1 MKLSFFRSP
10 FLSGPLTVVA
20 GFLLTFFSGPVQAG
34 DILRGGAAPAA
45 AAQRAAAATQTT
57 AAAAAQ
63 ARSTARDNLARTTRA
78 VQAMQAM
85 QNSARFA
92 AVTAATNH
100 AGLNPNAPGNLPNVP
115 NGLGA
120 GGLQVDPGVGVGT
133 AVWSGANLPTQSSA
147 NGRTTVNI
155 RQTQQ
160 TALLSWETYNVGR
173 QTTLRYDQPGGSDT
187 AKWVA
192 FNRVN
197 DPSSSPSQIL
207 GSIQAPGQIYV
218 INRNGIIFGAGSQ
231 VNVGTLVASSLP
243 VNTNLIERGLLN
255 NPDAQFLFSGL
266 AIPAGSQGTPGF
278 TPDAPNPAIGR
289 YGDVTVQAGATI
301 ASPTTDAK
309 SGGRVMLVGP
319 SVNNAGS
326 ISTPDGQTVLAAGMQ
341 VGIAAHSS
349 SDPSLRG
356 LDVYIGSVTPSG
368 GGAEVGEV
376 TQGGIINAP
385 RGNIT
390 LAGRDIRQ
398 NGALESSTS
407 VSLNGRIDVLA
418 SYDAIS
424 NSAFNPANSAVGAP
438 FLTRQTGT
446 VRFGAGSVS
455 RILPELASS
464 ETAIGRELALRS
476 QINVV
481 GRAIQLGR
489 NSSLQAPSGSIRLNA
504 GEWRLLG
511 LGGTSPNAR
520 FVQSTGQ
527 VYLDSDSL
535 IDVAGSTGVSASIL
549 QHILDLEL
557 RGAELAS
564 SPLQRG
570 GVLRDQQITVDFRN
584 EGTYAGRDWLGTPLA
599 DATGFAGIIQ
609 RTVGEFTA
617 AGGQVSISAGES
629 VVMQTGSRVDV
640 SGGFIKFKGATV
652 ETTRLRLQGG
662 LIDIKNATPD
672 RQYDGIYT
680 GTTFRVSERWGVNEE
695 YTQPLALT
703 GERFEADYIEG
714 AAGGS
719 IDIVAPSMALDGDLT
734 GRTVDGPRQRA
745 AANLSSLRLS
755 FTSVDAS
762 IATFPTIAPTPP
774 AITFR
779 NGGNQQSAGPFTV
792 DLAGDPAPLSA
803 PRLASVVLSPDLLEE
818 DGFGNLTV
826 ENPDGNIT
834 VPERVAL
841 TTKPG
846 GSVALIGSNITVEG
860 RVIAPGGTLTFEA
873 NNLPLGAINTANIT
887 RVRPA
892 PIAGRGNFV
901 LGRNGVL
908 STAGLVV
915 DDRANGSELTPQYL
929 AGGNLSIGGFNVRL
943 TRGSVADVSGG
954 AQASTRGRIT
964 YGNAGTLSIG
974 SGRDLTIGEAFG
986 GSLVLG
992 GTLKGYSGTRGGTL
1006 NMSAL
1011 AFQVG
1016 GGTAPAGVHRVEP
1029 EFFSTGGFAAFALT
1043 GMGLPTSTPD
1053 VYRPGINLVGGTRI
1067 RAVAESWLA
1076 VPNPVAGT
1084 GLELI
1089 PFEKPEGLR
1098 SPVSLSFNSTGAT
1111 DSFNSGF
1118 IIARGDL
1125 VMGQGASIVTDGGGN
1140 VSLRGETATILGA
1153 VRTPGGNITVSGAN
1167 AFPLS
1172 GQALTT
1178 VYIGSG
1184 ASLSAAGKPVIR
1196 EGRNEWREGTIFG
1209 GGNISV
1215 SGNIVAERGAVMNVS
1230 GSTGILDLPVT
1241 YRGVNA
1247 TPVTGLRGQPYVPV
1261 RTSTNGGTINLTG
1274 GQTLYSDATLYG
1286 SAGGASANGGTL
1298 NVSSGRFIAAGTA
1311 FTSADSNLVVR
1322 QQGNV
1327 LPDSGFPRGVGQAVR
1342 DGAGAALP
1350 GIGNFAADRFMN
1362 GGFAALSL
1370 GGNVQFDGPVR
1381 IEAPAS
1387 IRAASGGVINA
1398 NGNVTLAAPYVS
1410 LGRPFRAPAL
1420 DADVVVG
1427 FTQTDASGI
1436 VSPLFL
1442 APVTG
1447 VGRLTVLAE
1456 TIDLGDLSLQGIGRA
1471 DLNAGRG
1478 DIRGNGTFQIA
1489 GDLVLRAGQIYP
1501 TTLTEFNLFA
1511 YDPAGGSGSVTIL
1524 GGRNRDLPLSAGGA
1538 LSIYAST
1545 INQSGT
1551 LRAPI
1556 GSINLGWD
1564 GTGAAPVNPIAG
1576 TSIAAPV
1583 TVDLTLGSGSVTSVA
1598 ALDPGTGRGV
1608 VIPFGISFDGN
1619 SWIDPAGNDITVG
1632 GVPAKEVNL
1641 AGADV
1646 TTEAGSVIDIRG
1658 GGDLYAYRWVEGNG
1672 GKVDILAASN
1682 AFAVIPGYGF
1692 DYAPYAPF
1700 NSNSSAVNLQGET
1713 GYVNSTL
1720 RIGDTVTLGAS
1731 DGLAGGTYTL
1741 LPARYA
1747 LLPGA
1752 VLVTPTGGAPVG
1764 TRLLDDGSSIVSG
1777 YRANDLNADRVG
1789 RTTMQRFEVASAE
1802 VVRQRAEYIDF
1813 YANAFL
1819 RKAAASRDFAVPRL
1833 PSDSGYLSFAATNT
1847 MAIRGEVLSNPR
1859 GNGRGSLVDIS
1870 SSGDILI
1877 NEDGRGG
1884 RAGVLALGASML
1896 NRLNA
1901 ESLLIGGTRSQTSA
1915 GSAVSVTTTN
1925 ISINNPVT
1933 ALAGSDFIF
1942 AANEEIS
1949 VADGVTI
1956 RGTGNTAVDAITLGS
1971 ADLAGSGDGALLRV
1985 SGSTFAPVTR
1995 FGVGNSASPRLGIGE
2010 GVLLTG
2016 GSVTADST
2024 FATNLDPSA
2033 RIVAPVVA
2041 LNSGQISI
2049 QLDDPGALNPTSG
2062 LVLSGEALGTI
2073 QEVTRDLTLLSY
2085 SSLDLYGTG
2094 TVGTRTLERLT
2105 ILAPAIRGFNQGGSD
2120 FRVVA
2125 QNLSIEST
2133 TGRTFPAPPAG
2144 PLNGRLVFDADQI
2157 TLGRNDVRVDGF
2169 AGVELGADSRILVS
2183 GTGSFAA
2190 AGSVDLVTPLL
2201 TGAGAARHEIRSGG
2215 ALRLLRPAGATA
2227 GAEGGLGASVTLT
2240 GASLEVNSDAIFSSG
2255 EITLRATTGDLLV
2268 GNADRARL
2276 DAGGTSRAFLDVV
2289 RYTSGGTVNLSA
2301 DAGDIALGAL
2311 STVDVS
2317 APAGGGNAGLLNVNS
2332 PLGAFDLSGAI
2343 VGSAGAGGRS
2353 GSFTLDA
2360 ATVTGNDLAA
2370 TDAILNAGQFN
2381 GLRSY
2386 RIRTGDFDISGLATA
2401 RDYRAYADA
2410 GSITVSGTIDVS
2422 GVTAGSIELSA
2433 HRNLT
2438 LASGALLDASAQ
2450 QFSAAG
2456 KGGAISLGAGASRNG
2471 VIDAGAMLNLEAGSN
2486 INLLVDANQPSSPSR
2501 GQFTGTLHLR
2511 APQTAGFNDVQIS
2524 AIGSDIV
2531 GASAITVEGY
2541 RLYDRSGT
2549 GTLDNALLAAIQ
2561 ADGNAFLGSGGSAS
2575 GNYAAMLN
2583 RLTGLQPGLDLILT
2597 PGAEIINTSGSL
2609 TLGSTVSTEASDWN
2623 LAGLRF
2629 GPRSAAG
2636 NLTLRAADNL
2646 NLFNAIS
2653 DGFAGG
2659 PSLWLSPL
2667 VAHNALLPANSQS
2680 WSYRMSAGS
2689 DFAAADTR
2697 AVEALEDLTADPL
2710 RERGMIRLGKN
2721 AGSATATGGSNA
2733 VTSSVIGNRFQ
2744 VIRTG
2749 SGDIDINAGR
2759 SFQFLNPFATVYTAG
2774 TQVANPN
2781 SIFAPN
2787 DFVTPIL
2794 TGPIGQG
2801 ALGAV
2806 QQTYPAQ
2813 YAMAGGNVSIDA
2825 GENIER
2831 KTQNNS
2837 GLVDDSSR
2845 QLPNNWLYRRGYV
2858 GPNGNYGQVTIGA
2871 GFITFNDPAAST
2883 SWWVDHSNFFQSVGA
2898 LGGGNVSL
2906 VAGNEVRNVDAVIP
2920 TTARAPRG
2928 VPNASTLVE
2937 TGGGDLLVRS
2947 GGDIS
2952 GGVYYVERGVG
2963 RLEAGGSVTTNAARS
2978 PSLGTIQNL
2987 NNPAAAQFDP
2997 LTWMPTTLFLGRSTF
3012 DVSARGDVLLGPM
3025 ANAFL
3030 LPQGVNNR
3038 FWYKAYFSTYGE
3050 EAAVHAT
3057 SLGGDVT
3064 FRNAVTLPQ
3073 RASSTD
3079 TLRAWLETQQVLAT
3093 GSAGAAFTQP
3103 WLRLAETSVDPF
3115 AALMRLAPPTLVATS
3130 LGGDINLA
3138 GNMTLFPSASGQLE
3152 LIAAGQ
3158 VSAYQPTG
3166 RSNILIPGQSIQT
3179 WTASTINVSDA
3190 NPAAIPGVTNPFNYF
3205 GLVGSSTN
3213 ANNSTRAA
3221 FLEPIAR
3228 FFTDSGSTTGSFGVS
3243 TTKQA
3248 LHDGGP
3254 LHRNDA
3260 EPLRVYALEGNLSG
3274 LTLFSPKESR
3284 LYASRDITDIAFYL
3298 QNLAGSDTSLVTAG
3312 RDIVPYNASSQL
3324 RNDSLATGNA
3334 PASGQLPLAGDIH
3347 IGGPG
3352 AIQVLAGRNID
3363 LGTGAT
3369 NADGSGTGILSIG
3382 NIRNP
3387 FLPFAGADL
3396 IIGAG
3401 IGSATSLTDSRL
3413 NVPAFINEYVKG
3425 AGGRAYLDELGV
3437 NDFNSLGD
3445 EEQAAVAMEVFYL
3458 VLRDAGRDFNNE
3470 KSPGFGNYDNGFEA
3484 IKTLFGSAN
3493 YSGDILTQGRN
3504 IRTQNGGNIS
3514 LLAPGGGLTLANTT
3528 LGNPLVP
3535 PGIVTESGGNVSI
3548 FTDGNV
3554 DIGVG
3559 RIFTLRGGDM
3569 VIWSS
3574 TGDIAAGV
3582 ASKTVQSAPP
3592 TRVLIDPQSGA
3603 VETDLAGLA
3612 TGGGI
3617 GVLATVA
3624 GVKPGNVDLIA
3635 PRGVIDAGDAGIRVT
3650 GNINLAATQVV
3661 NATNIAAGGSASGA
3675 PSAPAASSPSVGGL
3689 SSASTAAAAASSTAM
3704 DANETTREQPE
3715 TTEITEEVTLSVIT
3729 VEVLGYGGGGAVEEE
3744 EEEE

>member
-1 MKLSFFRSP
+1 MKLSSFRTP
-10 FLSGPLTVVA
+10 FLSGPFTVMA
-20 GFLLTFFSGPVQAG
+20 GFLLAFFSGPVQAG

-85 QNSARFA
+85 QNSARLA
-92 AVTAATNH
+92 AVTAATNN

-207 GSIQAPGQIYV
+207 GSIEAPGQIYV

-289 YGDVTVQAGATI
+289 YGDITVQAGATI
-301 ASPTTDAK
+301 ASPTTAAK

-326 ISTPDGQTVLAAGMQ
+326 ISTPDGQTILAAGMQ

-368 GGAEVGEV
+368 GGAEVGQV

-424 NSAFNPANSAVGAP
+424 NPAFNPATSAVGAP

-446 VRFGAGSVS
+446 VRFGVGSVS
-455 RILPELASS
+455 RILPELTSS

-481 GRAIQLGR
+481 GRAIHLGG

-520 FVQSTGQ
+520 FVQSAGQ

-629 VVMQTGSRVDV
+629 VVMQAGSRVDV
-640 SGGFIKFKGATV
+640 SGGYINYNGAKV

-662 LIDIKNATPD
+662 LIDIKAATPD

-680 GTTFRVSERWGVNEE
+680 GTTFRVSERWGVNSE
-695 YTQPLALT
+695 YSQPLALI

-719 IDIVAPSMALDGDLT
+719 IDIVAPSMALDGDLI

-762 IATFPTIAPTPP
+762 IANFPTIAPTPP

-779 NGGNQQSAGPFTV
+779 NGGNQQAAAPFTV

-818 DGFGNLTV
+818 DGFGNLTI

-834 VPERVAL
+834 VPEGAAL
-841 TTKPG
+841 TTTPG
-846 GSVALIGSNITVEG
+846 GSIALIGSNLTVDG
-860 RVIAPGGTLTFEA
+860 RVTAPGGSLTFEA

-901 LGRNGVL
+901 LGRNGVVT
-908 STAGLVV
+908 TAGLIV

-929 AGGNLSIGGFNVRL
+929 NGGDLSIAGYDVRL

-974 SGRDLTIGEAFG
+974 AGRDLTISEAFG
-986 GSLVLG
+986 GSLALDG
-992 GTLKGYSGTRGGTL
+992 MLKGYSGARGGTL
-1006 NMSAL
+1006 DMSAL

-1016 GGTAPAGVHRVEP
+1016 GGSAPARVYHVDP

-1053 VYRPGINLVGGTRI
+1053 VYRPGINIVGGTRTF
-1067 RAVAESWLA
+1067 AVAESWLA

-1084 GLELI
+1084 GLQLL

-1140 VSLRGETATILGA
+1140 VSLRGETATILGS
-1153 VRTPGGNITVSGAN
+1153 VRTPGGNITVSGAS

-1178 VYIGSG
+1178 VYIGSD

-1196 EGRNEWREGTIFG
+1196 EGRNELREGTIFG

-1247 TPVTGLRGQPYVPV
+1247 TPVTGLRGQQYVPV

-1286 SAGGASANGGTL
+1286 SAGGASANGATL

-1311 FTSADSNLVVR
+1311 FSSADSNLVVR

-1342 DGAGAALP
+1342 DGAGVALP

-1410 LGRPFRAPAL
+1410 LGLPFRAPAL

-1427 FTQTDASGI
+1427 FTQTDANGI

-1471 DLNAGRG
+1471 DLNAARG
-1478 DIRGNGTFQIA
+1478 DIRGNGTVQIA

-1564 GTGAAPVNPIAG
+1564 GTGTAPVNPIAG

-1583 TVDLTLGSGSVTSVA
+1583 TDDLTLGSGSVTSAA
-1598 ALDPGTGRGV
+1598 ALDPETGRGV

-1641 AGADV
+1641 AGANV
-1646 TTEAGSVIDIRG
+1646 TTEAGSFIDIRG

-1692 DYAPYAPF
+1692 GYAPYAPF

-1720 RIGDTVTLGAS
+1720 RVGDTVTLGAS

-1789 RTTMQRFEVASAE
+1789 PTTMQRFEVAPAA
-1802 VVRQRAEYIDF
+1802 VVRQRGEYVDF

-1819 RKAAASRDFAVPRL
+1819 SKAAASRDFAVPRL
-1833 PSDSGYLSFAATNT
+1833 PVDSGYLSFAATNT
-1847 MAIRGEVLSNPR
+1847 MAIGGEVLSNPR

-1877 NEDGRGG
+1877 NEDGSGG
-1884 RAGVLALGASML
+1884 GAGVLALGASML

-1901 ESLLIGGTRSQTSA
+1901 ESLLIGGIRSQTA
-1915 GSAVSVTTTN
+1915 TGSAVAAKTTN
-1925 ISINNPVT
+1925 ISLNNPVT
-1933 ALAGSDFIF
+1933 ALAGSDFII
-1942 AANEEIS
+1942 AANGEIS

-1956 RGTGNTAVDAITLGS
+1956 RGTGNAAVDAIMLGD
-1971 ADLAGSGDGALLRV
+1971 ADVPGSGDGVLLRV
-1985 SGSTFAPVTR
+1985 SGSTNAPVTR
-1995 FGVGNSASPRLGIGE
+1995 FGVGTSVTPRLAIGD

-2024 FATNLDPSA
+2024 FATDLDPNA

-2049 QLDDPGALNPTSG
+2049 QLGNPGALNPTAG
-2062 LVLSGEALGTI
+2062 LVLSGEALETL

-2094 TVGTRTLERLT
+2094 TVGSASLERLT
-2105 ILAPAIRGFNQGGSD
+2105 ILAPAIRGFNQGGGD

-2125 QNLSIEST
+2125 QDLTIENT
-2133 TGRTFPAPPAG
+2133 TGRTLPAPPAG

-2157 TLGRNDVRVDGF
+2157 TVGRNDVRVDRF
-2169 AGVELGADSRILVS
+2169 AAVELGAESRVIVS
-2183 GTGSFAA
+2183 GIGSFSA
-2190 AGSVDLVTPLL
+2190 AGDMDLVTPLL
-2201 TGAGAARHEIRSGG
+2201 TGAGAADHEIRSGG
-2215 ALRLLRPAGATA
+2215 ALRLLRPSGATA
-2227 GAEGGLGASVTLT
+2227 GAEGGLGASVTLS
-2240 GASLEVNSDAIFSSG
+2240 GASIEANSDAIFRSG

-2268 GNADRARL
+2268 GNADSARL

-2289 RYTSGGTVNLSA
+2289 RYTGGGTVNLSA
-2301 DAGDIALGAL
+2301 DAGNLSLGVL

-2317 APAGGGNAGLLNVNS
+2317 APAGGGNAGFLNVKA
-2332 PLGAFDLSGAI
+2332 PLGSFDLSGSI
-2343 VGSAGAGGRS
+2343 VGSAGTGGRS

-2370 TDAILNAGQFN
+2370 TDALLNAGQFN
-2381 GLRSY
+2381 ELRSY
-2386 RIRTGDFDISGLATA
+2386 RIRTGDFAISGLATA

-2410 GSITVSGTIDVS
+2410 GSINVSGTIDAS
-2422 GVTAGSIELSA
+2422 GTTGGTIELSA
-2433 HRNLT
+2433 HRDLIVAT
-2438 LASGALLDASAQ
+2438 GALLDVSAQ

-2471 VIDAGAMLNLEAGSN
+2471 VIHPTASLDLQTGATLDLSVA
-2486 INLLVDANQPSSPSR
+2486 AAQPSSPSR

-2511 APQTAGFNDVQIS
+2511 APQTGGFNDVQIA
-2524 AIGSDIV
+2524 AIGSGIA
-2531 GASAITVEGY
+2531 GASAVTVEGY

-2549 GTLDNALLAAIQ
+2549 GTLDNALLAAIE
-2561 ADGNAFLGSGGSAS
+2561 ADGNAFLGASGSAS

-2583 RLTGLQPGLDLILT
+2583 RLTGLQPGLELILT
-2597 PGAEIINTSGSL
+2597 PGAEIINTTGSL

-2636 NLTLRAADNL
+2636 YLTLRAADNL
-2646 NLFNAIS
+2646 DLYNAIS

-2721 AGSATATGGSNA
+2721 AGSATATGGNNA

-2749 SGDIDINAGR
+2749 SGNIDINAGR

-2781 SIFAPN
+2781 AIFAAN

-2794 TGPIGQG
+2794 TGSISQG

-2806 QQTYPAQ
+2806 QQTYSAQ
-2813 YAMAGGNVSIDA
+2813 YAIAGGNVSIGA

-2858 GPNGNYGQVTIGA
+2858 GPNGNYGAVTIGS

-2883 SWWVDHSNFFQSVGA
+2883 SWWVDYSNFFQSVGA

-2987 NNPAAAQFDP
+2987 NNPAAAQLDP
-2997 LTWMPTTLFLGRSTF
+2997 LAWMPTTLFLGRSSF

-3038 FWYKAYFSTYGE
+3038 FWYKTYFSTYGE
-3050 EAAVHAT
+3050 DAAVHAT

-3064 FRNAVTLPQ
+3064 FRNAVTQPL
-3073 RASSTD
+3073 RSTPTD
-3079 TLRAWLETQQVLAT
+3079 MLRTWMETQNLLAT
-3093 GSAGAAFTQP
+3093 GGAGAAISQP
-3103 WLRLAETSVDPF
+3103 WLRLAETSLDPF
-3115 AALMRLAPPTLVATS
+3115 ASVLKLAPPTLIATS
-3130 LGGDINLA
+3130 LGGDINLT
-3138 GNMTLFPSASGQLE
+3138 GDMTLYPSASGQLE
-3152 LIAAGQ
+3152 LIAAKEIN
-3158 VSAYQPTG
+3158 AFRPTG
-3166 RSNILIPGQSIQT
+3166 LSNILVTGQRVQT

-3190 NPAAIPGVTNPFNYF
+3190 DPSSVAGATNPFNYF
-3205 GLVGSSTN
+3205 GLVGSSGN
-3213 ANNSTRAA
+3213 FNNTTRSN
-3221 FLEPIAR
+3221 FLEPLAR
-3228 FFTDSGSTTGSFGVS
+3228 LFTDSGSTTGVFGVS

-3248 LHDGGP
+3248 LHDDGP
-3254 LHRNDA
+3254 LHRNDN

-3274 LTLFSPKESR
+3274 LTLFSPKASR
-3284 LYASRDITDIAFYL
+3284 IYASSDITDIAFYM
-3298 QNLAGSDTSLVTAG
+3298 QNLSESDASIVSAG
-3312 RDIVPYNASSQL
+3312 RDLIPYNASSQL
-3324 RNDSLATGNA
+3324 RNQSLLVGNS
-3334 PASGQLPLAGDIH
+3334 PASAEVPLAGDIH

-3352 AIQVLAGRNID
+3352 TLQVLAGRNID
-3363 LGTGAT
+3363 LGTGTT
-3369 NADGSGTGILSIG
+3369 NADGSGSGILSIG

-3396 IIGAG
+3396 VIGAG
-3401 IGSATSLTDSRL
+3401 LGSATSLANSRL
-3413 NVPAFINEYVKG
+3413 NVDGFIDDFVKSDD
-3425 AGGRAYLDELGV
+3425 GRVYLRELGIA
-3437 NDFNSLGD
+3437 DFNSLD
-3445 EEQAAVAMEVFYL
+3445 AEEQASAAMEVFYL

-3470 KSPGFGNYDNGFEA
+3470 NSPGFGNYDNGFDA
-3484 IKTLFGSAN
+3484 IRSLFG
-3493 YSGDILTQGRN
+3493 GRN
-3504 IRTQNGGNIS
+3504 YDGDLLTRGRSIRTQNGGNIS
-3514 LLAPGGGLTLANTT
+3514 LFAPGGDLTLSNTAI
-3528 LGNPLVP
+3528 GNPLVP

-3548 FTDGNV
+3548 FTDGSV

-3574 TGDIAAGV
+3574 TGNIAAGV

-3624 GVKPGNVDLIA
+3624 GVRPGNVDLIA
-3635 PRGVIDAGDAGIRVT
+3635 PRGIIDAGDAGIRVT
-3650 GNINLAATQVV
+3650 GDINLAATQVV
-3661 NATNIAAGGSASGA
+3661 NASNIAAGGSASGA
-3675 PSAPAASSPSVGGL
+3675 PSAPAVSSPSVGGL
-3689 SSASTAAAAASSTAM
+3689 SSASSAAAAASSTAM
-3704 DANETTREQPE
+3704 NANETAREQPE
-3715 TTEITEEVTLSVIT
+3715 NTGITEDVTMSVIT

>member
-1 MKLSFFRSP
+1 MKLSSFRSP
-10 FLSGPLTVVA
+10 LLSGPFTVMA
-20 GFLLTFFSGPVQAG
+20 GFLLTFFSGPIQAG
-34 DILRGGAAPAA
+34 DILRGGAAPAR
-45 AAQRAAAATQTT
+45 AAQRAAASTQTT

-63 ARSTARDNLARTTRA
+63 ARNSARDNLARTTRA

-85 QNSARFA
+85 QNSARLA
-92 AVTAATNH
+92 AVTAATNN

-120 GGLQVDPGVGVGT
+120 GGLQVDPGVAGGT
-133 AVWSGANLPTQSSA
+133 AVWSGANLPTESSTA
-147 NGRTTVNI
+147 GRTTVNI

-160 TALLSWETYNVGR
+160 TALLDWETYNVGR
-173 QTTLRYDQPGGSDT
+173 QTTLRYDQPGGRDT
-187 AKWVA
+187 AKWIA

-197 DPSSSPSQIL
+197 DPSNSPSQIL
-207 GSIQAPGQIYV
+207 GSIQAPGQVYV

-243 VNTNLIERGLLN
+243 INTNLINRGLLD
-255 NPDAQFLFSGL
+255 NPDAQFLFSGID
-266 AIPAGSQGTPGF
+266 IPAGAQGTPGF

-289 YGDVTVQAGATI
+289 YGDITVQAGATI
-301 ASPTTDAK
+301 ASPSASK

-326 ISTPDGQTVLAAGMQ
+326 ISTPDGQTILAAGMQ
-341 VGIAAHSS
+341 VGITEHPT

-356 LDVYIGSVTPSG
+356 LDVFIGSVTPTG
-368 GGAEVGEV
+368 GGAEVGQV
-376 TQGGIINAP
+376 LQGGIINAP

-407 VSLNGRIDVLA
+407 VDRNGRIDVLA

-424 NSAFNPANSAVGAP
+424 NTASSASAP
-438 FLTRQTGT
+438 FLPRQTGT

-455 RILPELASS
+455 RILPELTSP
-464 ETAIGRELALRS
+464 ETAIGRELSQRS
-476 QINVV
+476 QFNVL
-481 GRAIQLGR
+481 GRAIHLGR
-489 NSSLQAPSGSIRLNA
+489 NSTLQAPSGSIRLNA
-504 GEWRLLG
+504 GEWRVI
-511 LGGTSPNAR
+511 GTNGINPSAR
-520 FVQSTGQ
+520 FIQSNGQ
-527 VYLDSDSL
+527 VYLDSGAL
-535 IDVAGSTGVSASIL
+535 IDVAGSTGVAASIL

-564 SPLQRG
+564 SPLQREG
-570 GVLRDQQITVDFRN
+570 ILRDQLITVDLRN
-584 EGTYAGRDWLGTPLA
+584 EGNYANRDWLGTPLA
-599 DATGFAGIIQ
+599 DATGFAGIIE

-617 AGGQVSISAGES
+617 RGGEVTISAGES
-629 VVMQTGSRVDV
+629 VVMQAGSRVDV
-640 SGGFIKFKGATV
+640 SGGYINYEGTRV
-652 ETTRLRLQGG
+652 QTTRLRLRGG
-662 LIDIKNATPD
+662 LIDIKDATPN

-680 GTTFRVSERWGVNEE
+680 GTTFKVSERWGVNNE
-695 YTQPLALT
+695 YDQPLALT

-719 IDIVAPSMALDGDLT
+719 IDIVAPSMALDGDLI

-755 FTSVDAS
+755 FTSQFISSDPN
-762 IATFPTIAPTPP
+762 IETFPTIAPTPP

-779 NGGNQQSAGPFTV
+779 NGRNQQAASPFTV

-803 PRLASVVLSPDLLEE
+803 ARLASVVLSPGLLEE
-818 DGFGNLTV
+818 DGFGNLTI

-860 RVIAPGGTLTFEA
+860 SVTAPGGSLTFEA
-873 NNLPLGAINTANIT
+873 NNLPLVAINTANLIT

-901 LGRNGVL
+901 LGRNGVV
-908 STAGLVV
+908 STAGLIV
-915 DDRANGSELTPQYL
+915 DDRANGADLTPQYL
-929 AGGNLSIGGFNVRL
+929 NGGDLSIAGFNVRL
-943 TRGSVADVSGG
+943 SRGSVADVSGG

-964 YGNAGTLSIG
+964 YGDAGTLSIG
-974 SGRDLTIGEAFG
+974 AGRDLSISEAFG

-992 GTLKGYSGTRGGTL
+992 GTLRGYSGARGGTL

-1016 GGTAPAGVHRVEP
+1016 GGTAPAGVHRVDP

-1043 GMGLPTSTPD
+1043 GMGLPTATPD
-1053 VYRPGINLVGGTRI
+1053 VYRPGINIVGNTRI
-1067 RAVAESWLA
+1067 RAVADSWLA
-1076 VPNPVAGT
+1076 LPNPVAGA

-1140 VSLRGETATILGA
+1140 VSLRGETATVLGSL
-1153 VRTPGGNITVSGAN
+1153 RTPGGNITISGAN

-1178 VYIGSG
+1178 VYIGSN
-1184 ASLSAAGKPVIR
+1184 ATLSAAGKPVIR
-1196 EGRNEWREGTIFG
+1196 EGRNEWREGTVFAG
-1209 GGNISV
+1209 GTISV

-1230 GSTGILDLPVT
+1230 GSTGILDLPAT

-1247 TPVTGLRGQPYVPV
+1247 TPITGLRGQQYVPV
-1261 RTSTNGGTINLTG
+1261 RISTNGGTINLRG
-1274 GQTLYSDATLYG
+1274 GQMLYSDAALYG

-1311 FTSADSNLVVR
+1311 FDTADSNLVVR

-1327 LPDSGFPRGVGQAVR
+1327 LPASGFPRGVGQAVR
-1342 DGAGAALP
+1342 DGAGVALP
-1350 GIGNFAADRFMN
+1350 GIGNFAANRFMN
-1362 GGFAALSL
+1362 GGFSALSL
-1370 GGNVQFDGPVR
+1370 GGNVRFEGPVR
-1381 IEAPAS
+1381 IEAPSS
-1387 IRAASGGVINA
+1387 IRAASGGVLYA
-1398 NGNVTLAAPYVS
+1398 DSQVTLEAPYVS
-1410 LGRPFRAPAL
+1410 LGRPFTPPAL
-1420 DADVVVG
+1420 DADVVVR
-1427 FTQTDASGI
+1427 FTETDDNG
-1436 VSPLFL
+1436 VVTPYFF

-1447 VGRLTVLAE
+1447 GGRLTVLAE
-1456 TIDLGDLSLQGIGRA
+1456 TIDLGDLSLMGIGRA
-1471 DLNAGRG
+1471 DFNAARG
-1478 DIRGNGTFQIA
+1478 DIRGNGTVQIA
-1489 GDLVLRAGQIYP
+1489 GDLVMRAGQIYP
-1501 TTLTEFNLFA
+1501 TTLAEFNLFA
-1511 YDPAGGSGSVTIL
+1511 YDPAGGTGSVTIL
-1524 GGRNRDLPLSAGGA
+1524 GGANRDLPLNAGGA
-1538 LSIYAST
+1538 LSVYASN
-1545 INQSGT
+1545 IYQGGT

-1564 GTGAAPVNPIAG
+1564 GTGTAPANPLAG
-1576 TSIAAPV
+1576 TSVAAPA
-1583 TVDLTLGSGSVTSVA
+1583 TDDLTLGRGSVTSVA
-1598 ALDPGTGRGV
+1598 ALDPETGRGV
-1608 VIPFGISFDGN
+1608 IIPFGISFDGN

-1632 GVPAKEVNL
+1632 GVPAKEVNF
-1641 AGADV
+1641 AGANV
-1646 TTEAGSVIDIRG
+1646 TTEAGSVIDLRG

-1700 NSNSSAVNLQGET
+1700 NSNSSAVSLQGET

-1720 RIGDTVTLGAS
+1720 RVGDTVTLGAS
-1731 DGLAGGTYTL
+1731 DGLAAGTYTL

-1764 TRLLDDGSSIVSG
+1764 SRNLDDGSSIVSG

-1789 RTTMQRFEVASAE
+1789 RTMMQRFEVAPAE
-1802 VVRQRAEYIDF
+1802 VVRQRAEYLDF

-1833 PSDSGYLSFAATNT
+1833 PVDSGYLSFSATNT
-1847 MAIRGEVLSNPR
+1847 MAIGGEVLSNAR
-1859 GNGRGSLVDIS
+1859 AGGRGSLVDVS
-1870 SSGDILI
+1870 SPGDILI
-1877 NEDGRGG
+1877 NEDGSGG
-1884 RAGVLALGASML
+1884 GGGVLALGASML

-1901 ESLLIGGTRSQTSA
+1901 ESLLIGGIRSQTTT
-1915 GSAVSVTTTN
+1915 GSAVAVTTTN

-1942 AANEEIS
+1942 AANGEIS

-1956 RGTGNTAVDAITLGS
+1956 RGTGNAAVDAITLGS
-1971 ADLAGSGDGALLRV
+1971 AEIAGSGDGALLRV
-1985 SGSTFAPVTR
+1985 SGSTFAPVSR
-1995 FGVGNSASPRLGIGE
+1995 FGVGNAVTPRLSIGD

-2024 FATNLDPSA
+2024 FATNLDPNA

-2049 QLDDPGALNPTSG
+2049 QLDNPGAINPTSG
-2062 LVLSGEALGTI
+2062 LVLSGEALDTI

-2105 ILAPAIRGFNQGGSD
+2105 ILAPAIRGFNQGGGD

-2125 QNLSIEST
+2125 QDLSIENT

-2169 AGVELGADSRILVS
+2169 AGIELGADSRILVS
-2183 GTGSFAA
+2183 GTGSFSA
-2190 AGSVDLVTPLL
+2190 AGNVDLVTPLL

-2227 GAEGGLGASVTLT
+2227 GSEGGLGASVTLT

-2268 GNADRARL
+2268 GNADSARL

-2301 DAGDIALGAL
+2301 DAGNVSLGAL

-2317 APAGGGNAGLLNVNS
+2317 APARGGNAGLLNVKA

-2360 ATVTGNDLAA
+2360 ATVTGNDLAG

-2381 GLRSY
+2381 ELRSY
-2386 RIRTGDFDISGLATA
+2386 RIRTGDFDISGLAIA

-2410 GSITVSGTIDVS
+2410 GSINVSGTIDVS

-2471 VIDAGAMLNLEAGSN
+2471 VIDAGAVLNLEAGSN

-2501 GQFTGTLHLR
+2501 GQLTGTLHLR
-2511 APQTAGFNDVQIS
+2511 APQTAGFTDVQIA

-2541 RLYDRSGT
+2541 RLYDRTGT

-2561 ADGNAFLGSGGSAS
+2561 ADGNAFLGAGGSAS
-2575 GNYAAMLN
+2575 GNYTAMLN

-2609 TLGSTVSTEASDWN
+2609 TLGSTSSTEASDWN

-2636 NLTLRAADNL
+2636 YLTLRAADNIDL
-2646 NLFNAIS
+2646 YNAIS

-2667 VAHNALLPANSQS
+2667 VAHNALLPANAQS

-2697 AVEALEDLTADPL
+2697 AVEDLEVLTADPL

-2733 VTSSVIGNRFQ
+2733 LTSSVIGNRFQ

-2749 SGDIDINAGR
+2749 SGNIDINAGR

-2794 TGPIGQG
+2794 TASIGQG
-2801 ALGAV
+2801 GLGAV

-2813 YAMAGGNVSIDA
+2813 YAMAGGNVSIGA

-2858 GPNGNYGQVTIGA
+2858 GPNGTYGQVTVGF
-2871 GFITFNDPAAST
+2871 GFITLNDPAASST
-2883 SWWVDHSNFFQSVGA
+2883 WWVDHSNFFQSVGA

-2906 VAGNEVRNVDAVIP
+2906 VAGSEVRNVDAVIP

-2952 GGVYYVERGVG
+2952 GGVYYVERGTG

-2997 LTWMPTTLFLGRSTF
+2997 LSWMPTTLFLGRSTF

-3038 FWYKAYFSTYGE
+3038 FWYKTYFSTYGE
-3050 EAAVHAT
+3050 NAAVHAT

-3079 TLRAWLETQQVLAT
+3079 TLRAWIETQNLLSN

-3103 WLRLAETSVDPF
+3103 WLRVVETSVDPF
-3115 AALMRLAPPTLVATS
+3115 ASVMRLAPPTLVATS

-3138 GNMTLFPSASGQLE
+3138 GNMTLYPASSGQLE

-3158 VSAYQPTG
+3158 INAYQPTG
-3166 RSNILIPGQSIQT
+3166 RSNVLVSGQSVLT
-3179 WTASTINVSDA
+3179 WAASTINVSDA
-3190 NPAAIPGVTNPFNYF
+3190 NPAAVPGATNPFNYF

-3213 ANNSTRAA
+3213 ANNSTRAS
-3221 FLEPIAR
+3221 FLDPIAR

-3248 LHDGGP
+3248 LHDAGP
-3254 LHRNDA
+3254 LHRNDS
-3260 EPLRVYALEGNLSG
+3260 EPLRVYALDGNLSG

-3284 LYASRDITDIAFYL
+3284 VYASRDITDIALYL
-3298 QNLAGSDTSLVTAG
+3298 QNLDRGDTSLVTAG
-3312 RDIVPYNASSQL
+3312 RDIIPYNASSQL
-3324 RNDSLATGNA
+3324 RNESLSTGNA
-3334 PASGQLPLAGDIH
+3334 PGSGQVPLAGDIH

-3352 AIQVLAGRNID
+3352 ALQVLAGRNID

-3369 NADGSGTGILSIG
+3369 NADGSGSGILSIG

-3401 IGSATSLTDSRL
+3401 IGSSTSLTDSRL

-3470 KSPGFGNYDNGFEA
+3470 NSPGFGNYDNGFEA
-3484 IKTLFGSAN
+3484 IKTLFGSGN

-3514 LLAPGGGLTLANTT
+3514 LLAPGGDLTLANTT

-3548 FTDGNV
+3548 FTDGSV

-3635 PRGVIDAGDAGIRVT
+3635 PRGIIDAGDAGIRVT

-3675 PSAPAASSPSVGGL
+3675 PSAPAVSSPSVGGL
-3689 SSASTAAAAASSTAM
+3689 SSASTAAAAANSTAISS
-3704 DANETTREQPE
+3704 NETTRDQPE

>member
-1 MKLSFFRSP
+1 M
-10 FLSGPLTVVA
+10 V

-34 DILRGGAAPAA
+34 DILRGGAAPGA

-57 AAAAAQ
+57 AAATTQVRRNAQ
-63 ARSTARDNLARTTRA
+63 DNLARTTRA
-78 VQAMQAM
+78 VQSMQAM
-85 QNSARFA
+85 QNAARLA
-92 AVTAATNH
+92 AVTATVNN
-100 AGLNPNAPGNLPNVP
+100 AGANPNAPGTLPNVP
-115 NGLGA
+115 NGLGT
-120 GGLQVDPGVGVGT
+120 GGLQVDPGVAGGT
-133 AVWSGANLPTQSSA
+133 AVWSGADLPTQASA
-147 NGRTTVNI
+147 GGRSTVNI
-155 RQTQQ
+155 RQTRQ

-173 QTTLRYDQPGGSDT
+173 QTTLRYEQGGGRDT
-187 AKWVA
+187 SKWVA

-197 DPSSSPSQIL
+197 DPGGSPSQIL

-218 INRNGIIFGAGSQ
+218 INRNGIIFGGGSQ
-231 VNVGTLVASSLP
+231 VNVGSLVASSLP
-243 VNTNLIERGLLN
+243 INTNLIERGLLN
-255 NPDAQFLFSGL
+255 NPDAQFLFSGI
-266 AIPAGSQGTPGF
+266 AVPAGAQGTPGF
-278 TPDAPNPAIGR
+278 SPDAPNPAIGR
-289 YGDVTVQAGATI
+289 YGDITVQAGATI
-301 ASPTTDAK
+301 TSPTTDAK

-319 SVNNAGS
+319 AVNNAGS
-326 ISTPDGQTVLAAGMQ
+326 ISTPDGQTILAAGMQ
-341 VGIAAHSS
+341 VGIAAHPS

-356 LDVYIGSVTPSG
+356 LDVYIGSVTPAG
-368 GGAEVGEV
+368 GGAEVGQV
-376 TQGGIINAP
+376 RQDGIINAP

-390 LAGRDIRQ
+390 LAGREIRQ

-407 VSLNGRIDVLA
+407 VSLNGRIDVQA

-424 NSAFNPANSAVGAP
+424 NTAYNPANTVSGAP
-438 FLTRQTGT
+438 FLSRQTGT

-455 RILPELASS
+455 RILPELRSS

-476 QINVV
+476 QINVS
-481 GRAIQLGR
+481 GRVIHLGR
-489 NSSLQAPSGSIRLNA
+489 DSSLQASSGTIRINA
-504 GEWRLLG
+504 GEWRIIG
-511 LGGTSPNAR
+511 LGGTNPNAR
-520 FVQSTGQ
+520 FIQSTGQ
-527 VYLDSDSL
+527 VYLDSGAL
-535 IDVAGSTGVSASIL
+535 IDVAGSTGVAVSIL

-557 RGAELAS
+557 RGAELAN

-570 GVLRDQQITVDFRN
+570 GILRDAQITVDLRN
-584 EGTYAGRDWLGTPLA
+584 AGTFAERDWLGTPLA
-599 DATGFAGIIQ
+599 DATGFASIIQ

-617 AGGQVSISAGES
+617 PGGQVSISAGES
-629 VVMQTGSRVDV
+629 VVMQQGARVDV
-640 SGGFIKFKGATV
+640 SGGFVKYKGAKV

-662 LIDIKNATPD
+662 LVDIKDATPN
-672 RQYDGIYT
+672 RQYEGIYT

-695 YTQPLALT
+695 YNQPLALT
-703 GERFEADYIEG
+703 GERWEPDYIEG

-719 IDIVAPSMALDGDLT
+719 IHVVAPSMALDGDFV

-745 AANLSSLRLS
+745 ATNLSSLRLS
-755 FTSVDAS
+755 FTAVDVSVL
-762 IATFPTIAPTPP
+762 TFPTIAPTPP

-779 NGGNQQSAGPFTV
+779 ANANQAAVGPFTV

-803 PRLASVVLSPDLLEE
+803 GRLASVVLSPTLLDE

-826 ENPDGNIT
+826 DNPDGNIT

-846 GSVALIGSNITVEG
+846 GSVTLIGSNITVEG
-860 RVIAPGGTLTFEA
+860 RVTAPGGSLSFAA
-873 NNLPLGAINTANIT
+873 NNLPLSAINTANLT

-901 LGRNGVL
+901 LGRNGIL
-908 STAGLVV
+908 STAGLLV

-929 AGGNLSIGGFNVRL
+929 AGGDLSIAGFSVRL
-943 TRGSVADVSGG
+943 SRGSVADVSGG
-954 AQASTRGRIT
+954 AQASTHGRIT
-964 YGNAGTLSIG
+964 YGNAGTLSIN
-974 SGRDLTIGEAFG
+974 SGRDLTISEAFG
-986 GSLVLG
+986 GGLVLG
-992 GTLKGYSGTRGGTL
+992 GALKGYSGARGGTL
-1006 NMSAL
+1006 NLSAL

-1016 GGTAPAGVHRVEP
+1016 GGTAPAGVNQIDP

-1043 GMGLPTSTPD
+1043 GMGLPTAAPD
-1053 VYRPGINLVGGTRI
+1053 TYRPGINIVGGTRI
-1067 RAVAESWLA
+1067 RAVADTWLA

-1089 PFEKPEGLR
+1089 PFKKPEGLR
-1098 SPVSLSFNSTGAT
+1098 SPVSLSFNTTGAS

-1125 VMGQGASIVTDGGGN
+1125 VMGQGASIVTDGGGS
-1140 VSLRGETATILGA
+1140 VSLRGETATVLGS
-1153 VRTPGGNITVSGAN
+1153 VRAPGGNIIVSGAN

-1172 GQALTT
+1172 GEALTT

-1196 EGRNEWREGTIFG
+1196 EGRNEWREGNIFAG
-1209 GGNISV
+1209 GTISV

-1230 GSTGILDLPVT
+1230 GSSGTLDLPAT

-1247 TPVTGLRGQPYVPV
+1247 TPITGLRGQQYVPV
-1261 RTSTNGGTINLTG
+1261 RVNTDGGTINLTG
-1274 GQTLYSDATLYG
+1274 GQMLYSDATLYG

-1298 NVSSGRFIAAGTA
+1298 NVSSGRFVAAGTP
-1311 FTSADSNLVVR
+1311 FTSADANLVVR

-1327 LPDSGFPRGVGQAVR
+1327 LPGSAFARGIGQAVR
-1342 DGAGAALP
+1342 DGAGVALP
-1350 GIGNFAADRFMN
+1350 GIGNFAADRFMA
-1362 GGFAALSL
+1362 GGFSALSL
-1370 GGNVQFDGPVR
+1370 GGNVRFDGPVQ

-1387 IRAASGGVINA
+1387 IRAASGGVLYA
-1398 NGNVTLAAPYVS
+1398 DSQVTLAASYVG
-1410 LGRPFRAPAL
+1410 LGRAFTPPAL
-1420 DADVVVG
+1420 EVDVIVR
-1427 FTQTDASGI
+1427 FIQTDANGVIDSYT
-1436 VSPLFL
+1436 F
-1442 APVTG
+1442 APVG
-1447 VGRLTVLAE
+1447 GGGRLTVRAG

-1471 DLNAGRG
+1471 EFSAPRG
-1478 DIRGNGTFQIA
+1478 DIRGNGTVQMA
-1489 GDLVLRAGQIYP
+1489 GELVMRAGQIYP
-1501 TTLTEFNLFA
+1501 TTLAEFTIFA
-1511 YDPAGGSGSVTIL
+1511 YDPVGGSGSVTLL
-1524 GGRNRDLPLSAGGA
+1524 GGSARDLPLSAGGA
-1538 LSIYAST
+1538 LSVYATSIY
-1545 INQSGT
+1545 QGGT

-1556 GSINLGWD
+1556 GTINLGWD
-1564 GTGAAPVNPIAG
+1564 GTGEAPANPIAG
-1576 TSIAAPV
+1576 SSVAAPV
-1583 TVDLTLGSGSVTSVA
+1583 TGELTLGGGSVTSVA
-1598 ALDPGTGRGV
+1598 ALDPKTGRG
-1608 VIPFGISFDGN
+1608 ILLPYGISFDGN

-1632 GVPAKEVNL
+1632 GVPGKGINL
-1641 AGADV
+1641 AGATV

-1672 GKVDILAASN
+1672 GTRDILAASN
-1682 AFAVIPGYGF
+1682 IFAIIPGYGF

-1700 NSNSSAVNLQGET
+1700 NSNSSAVNLQGES
-1713 GYVNSTL
+1713 GYVNSAL
-1720 RIGDTVTLGAS
+1720 EAGDTVTLGAS
-1731 DGLAGGTYTL
+1731 RGLAAGTYTL

-1752 VLVTPTGGAPVG
+1752 FLVTPTGASPVG
-1764 TRLLDDGSSIVSG
+1764 SRLLDGGSSIVSG
-1777 YRANDLNADRVG
+1777 YRANDLNPNRVG
-1789 RTTMQRFEVASAE
+1789 RTSMERFEVASSR
-1802 VVRQRAEYIDF
+1802 VVRERAEYVDF

-1819 RKAAASRDFAVPRL
+1819 RSAAASRDFAVPRL
-1833 PSDSGYLSFAATNT
+1833 PVDSGYLSFSSTNA
-1847 MAIRGEVLSNPR
+1847 MVLSGEVLSTPR
-1859 GNGRGSLVDIS
+1859 PGGRGSLIDIS
-1870 SSGDILI
+1870 SPGDILI
-1877 NEDGRGG
+1877 NEDGSGG
-1884 RAGVLALGASML
+1884 GGGTLALQASML

-1901 ESLLIGGTRSQTSA
+1901 ESLLIGGRRTSTA
-1915 GSAVSVTTTN
+1915 TGSAVTVTTTN
-1925 ISINNPVT
+1925 ISIENAVT

-1942 AANEEIS
+1942 AADGEVA

-1956 RGTGNTAVDAITLGS
+1956 RGTGSAAVDAITLGN
-1971 ADLAGSGDGALLRV
+1971 ADVAGSGDGALLRV

-1995 FGVGNSASPRLGIGE
+1995 FGVGNSTTPRLTIGD

-2016 GSVTADST
+2016 GSLTADST
-2024 FATNLDPSA
+2024 HATSLDPNA
-2033 RIVAPVVA
+2033 RLVAPVVA

-2049 QLDDPGALNPTSG
+2049 QLGNPGPLNPTAG
-2062 LVLSGEALGTI
+2062 LVLSGEALETI

-2094 TVGTRTLERLT
+2094 TVGARSLERLSVQAST
-2105 ILAPAIRGFNQGGSD
+2105 IRGFNQGGGD
-2120 FRVVA
+2120 FNIVA
-2125 QNLSIEST
+2125 GDLTLENSS
-2133 TGRTFPAPPAG
+2133 GRAFVAPPAAALG
-2144 PLNGRLVFDADQI
+2144 GRLVFDSDQI
-2157 TLGRNDVRVDGF
+2157 TLGRNNLGVDGF
-2169 AGVELGADSRILVS
+2169 AGVVLGADSRLVVS

-2190 AGSVDLVTPLL
+2190 TGAVDLVTPLL
-2201 TGAGAARHEIRSGG
+2201 TGAGAARHEIRSAG
-2215 ALRLLRPAGATA
+2215 ALRLTRPGGATA
-2227 GAEGGLGASVTLT
+2227 GADGGLGASVILS
-2240 GASLEVNSDAIFSSG
+2240 GASIEANSDAIFRSG
-2255 EITLRATTGDLLV
+2255 EITLRATSGDLLV
-2268 GNADRARL
+2268 GNNDSARL
-2276 DAGGTSRAFLDVV
+2276 DAGGTSRAFLDVI

-2301 DAGDIALGAL
+2301 DAGNVSLGAL
-2311 STVDVS
+2311 STVDVA
-2317 APAGGGNAGLLNVNS
+2317 APAGGGNAGVLNVKA
-2332 PLGAFDLSGAI
+2332 PLGSFDLSGAI
-2343 VGSAGAGGRS
+2343 VGSAGAGGRA

-2370 TDAILNAGQFN
+2370 TDAILNAGRFN
-2381 GLRSY
+2381 ELRSY
-2386 RIRTGDFDISGLATA
+2386 RIRTGDFNISGFATA

-2410 GSITVSGTIDVS
+2410 GSINVSGTIDVS
-2422 GVTAGSIELSA
+2422 AVTGGSIELSA
-2433 HRNLT
+2433 HRDLT
-2438 LASGALLDASAQ
+2438 LASGSLLDASAQ

-2456 KGGAISLGAGASRNG
+2456 KGGSVFLGAGASRDG
-2471 VIDAGAMLNLEAGSN
+2471 VIDAGATLSLETGSN
-2486 INLLVDANQPSSPSR
+2486 ISLLVDANLPISASR
-2501 GQFTGTLHLR
+2501 GQFAGTLHLR
-2511 APQTAGFNDVQIS
+2511 APQTAAFTDVQIA

-2541 RLYDRSGT
+2541 RLYDRSAT
-2549 GTLDNALLAAIQ
+2549 GTLDNALLATIR
-2561 ADGNAFLGSGGSAS
+2561 ADGNAYLGAA
-2575 GNYAAMLN
+2575 GNTGANYTAMLN
-2583 RLTGLQPGLDLILT
+2583 RLSSLQPGLDLILT
-2597 PGAEIINTSGSL
+2597 PGAEILNRTGSL
-2609 TLGSTVSTEASDWN
+2609 TLGSTVSTEAADWN

-2629 GPRSAAG
+2629 GPRSAG
-2636 NLTLRAADNL
+2636 GYLTLRAADNL
-2646 NLFNAIS
+2646 NFYNAIS

-2680 WSYRMSAGS
+2680 WSYRMAAGA
-2689 DFAAADTR
+2689 DFAAADTL
-2697 AVEALEDLTADPL
+2697 AVETLEDLSSDPL

-2721 AGSATATGGSNA
+2721 AGSATATGGNNA
-2733 VTSSVIGNRFQ
+2733 LTSSIIGNRFQ

-2749 SGDIDINAGR
+2749 SGDIEIQAGR
-2759 SFQFLNPFATVYTAG
+2759 SFQFLNPFASVYTAG

-2781 SIFAPN
+2781 SIFTLS

-2794 TGPIGQG
+2794 TSTIGQG
-2801 ALGAV
+2801 GLGAV
-2806 QQTYPAQ
+2806 QQAYPAQ
-2813 YAMAGGNVSIDA
+2813 YAMAGGNVSIGA

-2837 GLVDDSSR
+2837 GLIDDSSR
-2845 QLPNNWLYRRGYV
+2845 QLPNNWLNRRGYV
-2858 GPNGNYGQVTIGA
+2858 GPNGTYGQATVGF
-2871 GFITFNDPAAST
+2871 GFITLNDPAAST

-2898 LGGGNVSL
+2898 LGGGDVSL

-2920 TTARAPRG
+2920 TNARAPRG
-2928 VPNASTLVE
+2928 VPDAATLVE
-2937 TGGGDLLVRS
+2937 LGGGDLLVRS

-3038 FWYKAYFSTYGE
+3038 FWYKTYFSTFGE
-3050 EAAVHAT
+3050 EAAVNAT

-3073 RASSTD
+3073 RGSSTD
-3079 TLRAWLETQQVLAT
+3079 TLRAWLETQNLLAT
-3093 GSAGAAFTQP
+3093 GSPGAAFTQP

-3115 AALMRLAPPTLVATS
+3115 TALMRLAPPTLTATA
-3130 LGGDINLA
+3130 LAGDINLA
-3138 GNMTLFPSASGQLE
+3138 GNMTLYPARSGQLE

-3158 VSAYQPTG
+3158 INAYQPTG
-3166 RSNILIPGQSIQT
+3166 PSNILVAGQSTQT

-3190 NPAAIPGVTNPFNYF
+3190 NPAAIPGATNPFNYF
-3205 GLVGSSTN
+3205 GIVGSSTN
-3213 ANNSTRAA
+3213 ANNATRAA

-3248 LHDGGP
+3248 LHDAGP
-3254 LHRNDA
+3254 LHRNDT
-3260 EPLRVYALEGNLSG
+3260 EPLRIYALGGNLSG
-3274 LTLFSPKESR
+3274 LILFSPKASR

-3298 QNLAGSDTSLVTAG
+3298 QNLDGGDTTFVTAG
-3312 RDIVPYNASSQL
+3312 RDIIPYNASSQL
-3324 RNDSLATGNA
+3324 RNESLSAGNA
-3334 PASGQLPLAGDIH
+3334 PASGQTPLAGDIH

-3352 AIQVLAGRNID
+3352 SLQVLAGRNID

-3369 NADGSGTGILSIG
+3369 NADGSGAGILSIG
-3382 NIRNP
+3382 NTRNP

-3401 IGSATSLTDSRL
+3401 IGPSTSLADSRL
-3413 NVPAFINEYVKG
+3413 NLPAFINQFLKN
-3425 AGGRAYLDELGV
+3425 ADGRAYLAEVGV
-3437 NDFNSLGD
+3437 RDFESLGS

-3458 VLRDAGRDFNNE
+3458 VLRDTGRDFNDE
-3470 KSPGFGNYDNGFEA
+3470 DSPGFGNYDNGFAA
-3484 IKTLFGSAN
+3484 IRSLFGSGN
-3493 YSGDILTQGRN
+3493 FTGDILTQGRN

-3514 LLAPGGGLTLANTT
+3514 LFAPGGGLTLANTT

-3548 FTDGNV
+3548 FTDGSV
-3554 DIGVG
+3554 DIGIG

-3592 TRVLIDPQSGA
+3592 TRVLIDPQSAA

-3635 PRGVIDAGDAGIRVT
+3635 PRGIIDAGDAGIRVT

-3661 NATNIAAGGSASGA
+3661 NASNIAAGGSSSGA
-3675 PSAPAASSPSVGGL
+3675 PAATVVSSPSVGGL
-3689 SSASTAAAAASSTAM
+3689 SSAGAAAAAATATAM
-3704 DANETTREQPE
+3704 DATDTARDQPE
-3715 TTEITEEVTLSVIT
+3715 TTGLTEEVSLSVIT
-3729 VEVLGYGGGGAVEEE
+3729 VEVLGYGGGGADDEEE
-3744 EEEE
+3744 EEEDEEEQ

>member
-1 MKLSFFRSP
+1 MKLSSFRSP
-10 FLSGPLTVVA
+10 FLSGPLTVTA
-20 GFLLTFFSGPVQAG
+20 GFLLTLYSGPVHAG
-34 DILRGGAAPAA
+34 DILRGGAGPAR

-63 ARSTARDNLARTTRA
+63 ARNSARDNLARTTRA

-85 QNSARFA
+85 QNSARLA
-92 AVTAATNH
+92 AASAATNN
-100 AGLNPNAPGNLPNVP
+100 AGLNPNGPGNLPNVP

-120 GGLQVDPGVGVGT
+120 GGLQVDSGVAGGT
-133 AVWSGANLPTQSSA
+133 AVWSGADLPTQSSA

-173 QTTLRYDQPGGSDT
+173 QTTLRYDQPGGGDT

-197 DPSSSPSQIL
+197 DPSNSPSQIL
-207 GSIQAPGQIYV
+207 GSIQAPGQVYV
-218 INRNGIIFGAGSQ
+218 VNRNGIIFGAGSQ

-243 VNTNLIERGLLN
+243 INTNLIERGLLN
-255 NPDAQFLFSGL
+255 NPDAQFLFSGI
-266 AIPAGSQGTPGF
+266 AIPAGAQGTPGF

-289 YGDVTVQAGATI
+289 YGDITVQAGATI
-301 ASPTTDAK
+301 ASPTTAAK

-326 ISTPDGQTVLAAGMQ
+326 ISTPDGQTILAAGMQ
-341 VGIAAHSS
+341 VGIAAHPS

-356 LDVYIGSVTPSG
+356 LDVYIGSVTPPG
-368 GGAEVGEV
+368 GGAEVGQV
-376 TQGGIINAP
+376 TQSGIINAP

-424 NSAFNPANSAVGAP
+424 NTAYNPSNSVSGAP
-438 FLTRQTGT
+438 FLNRQTGT

-455 RILPELASS
+455 RILPELAST

-476 QINVV
+476 QINVS
-481 GRAIQLGR
+481 GRAIHLGR
-489 NSSLQAPSGSIRLNA
+489 NSTLQASSGSIRLNA
-504 GEWRLLG
+504 GEWRLFG
-511 LGGTSPNAR
+511 LGGPSPNAR

-527 VYLDSDSL
+527 VYLDSGAL
-535 IDVAGSTGVSASIL
+535 IDVAGSTGVAASIL

-557 RGAELAS
+557 RGAELAN

-570 GVLRDQQITVDFRN
+570 GILRDQQITVDLRN
-584 EGTYAGRDWLGTPLA
+584 EGIYADRDWLGTPLA

-617 AGGQVSISAGES
+617 RGGEVAISAGES
-629 VVMQTGSRVDV
+629 VVMQSGARVDV
-640 SGGFIKFKGATV
+640 SGGYIKYKGAKV
-652 ETTRLRLQGG
+652 QTTRLRLQGG
-662 LIDIKNATPD
+662 LIDIKDATPD

-680 GTTFRVSERWGVNEE
+680 GTTFKVSERWGVNDE
-695 YTQPLALT
+695 YDQPLALT
-703 GERFEADYIEG
+703 GARWEPDYIEG
-714 AAGGS
+714 ADGGS
-719 IDIVAPSMALDGDLT
+719 IDIVAPSMALDGDLI

-745 AANLSSLRLS
+745 SANLSSLRLS
-755 FTSVDAS
+755 FTAQDA
-762 IATFPTIAPTPP
+762 AFPTLPTIAPTPP

-779 NGGNQQSAGPFTV
+779 NGGNQQAAAPFTV

-803 PRLASVVLSPDLLEE
+803 PRLASVVLSPDLLDE
-818 DGFGNLTV
+818 DGFGNLTI

-834 VPERVAL
+834 VPEKTAL

-846 GSVALIGSNITVEG
+846 GSVTLVGSNITVEG
-860 RVIAPGGTLTFEA
+860 RVTAPGGSLTFEA

-887 RVRPA
+887 RVRPS

-901 LGRNGVL
+901 LGRNGVV

-915 DDRANGSELTPQYL
+915 DDRANGAELTPQYL
-929 AGGNLSIGGFNVRL
+929 NGGDLSIAGFNVRL
-943 TRGSVADVSGG
+943 SRGSVADVSGG

-974 SGRDLTIGEAFG
+974 SGRDLTISEAFG

-992 GTLKGYSGTRGGTL
+992 GTLKGYSGARGGTL
-1006 NMSAL
+1006 NLSAL

-1016 GGTAPAGVHRVEP
+1016 GRSAPAGVHHVDS
-1029 EFFSTGGFAAFALT
+1029 EFFSTGGFADFALT
-1043 GMGLPTSTPD
+1043 GMGLPTGTAD
-1053 VYRPGINLVGGTRI
+1053 VYRPGINIVGGTRI
-1067 RAVAESWLA
+1067 RAVADSWLA

-1125 VMGQGASIVTDGGGN
+1125 VMGQGASIITDGGGN
-1140 VSLRGETATILGA
+1140 VSLRGETATVLGS
-1153 VRTPGGNITVSGAN
+1153 VRAPGGNITVSGAN

-1178 VYIGSG
+1178 VYIGSN
-1184 ASLSAAGKPVIR
+1184 ATLSAAGKPVIR
-1196 EGRNEWREGTIFG
+1196 EGRNEWREGTVFAG
-1209 GGNISV
+1209 GTISV

-1230 GSTGILDLPVT
+1230 GSTGTLDLPAT

-1247 TPVTGLRGQPYVPV
+1247 TPITGLRGQQYVPV
-1261 RTSTNGGTINLTG
+1261 RINTNGGTINLRG
-1274 GQTLYSDATLYG
+1274 GQMLYSDAALYG

-1311 FTSADSNLVVR
+1311 FTTADSDLVVR

-1327 LPDSGFPRGVGQAVR
+1327 LPASGFPRGVGQAVR
-1342 DGAGAALP
+1342 DGAGVAMP

-1362 GGFAALSL
+1362 GGFSALSL
-1370 GGNVQFDGPVR
+1370 GGNVRFDGPVR
-1381 IEAPAS
+1381 IEAPSS
-1387 IRAASGGVINA
+1387 IRAASGGVLYA
-1398 NGNVTLAAPYVS
+1398 DSQVTLDAPYVS
-1410 LGRPFRAPAL
+1410 LGRPFTPPAL
-1420 DADVVVG
+1420 EADVVVR
-1427 FTQTDASGI
+1427 FTETDSNGI
-1436 VSPLFL
+1436 VSPYFF

-1447 VGRLTVLAE
+1447 GGRLTVIAE
-1456 TIDLGDLSLQGIGRA
+1456 TIDLGDLSLEGVGRA
-1471 DLNAGRG
+1471 DFNAARG
-1478 DIRGNGTFQIA
+1478 DIRGNGTVQIA
-1489 GDLVLRAGQIYP
+1489 GDLVMRAGQIYP
-1501 TTLTEFNLFA
+1501 TTLAEFNLFA
-1511 YDPAGGSGSVTIL
+1511 YDPAGGTGSVTIL
-1524 GGRNRDLPLSAGGA
+1524 GGANRDLPLSAGGA
-1538 LSIYAST
+1538 LSVYASN
-1545 INQSGT
+1545 IYQGGT

-1564 GTGAAPVNPIAG
+1564 GTGAAPSNPIAG
-1576 TSIAAPV
+1576 TGTAAPV
-1583 TVDLTLGSGSVTSVA
+1583 TDDLTLGRGSVTSVA
-1598 ALDPGTGRGV
+1598 ALDPETGRGV
-1608 VIPFGISFDGN
+1608 ILPFGISFDGN

-1641 AGADV
+1641 AGANV
-1646 TTEAGSVIDIRG
+1646 TTEAGSLIDLRG

-1700 NSNSSAVNLQGET
+1700 NSNSTAVNLQGED
-1713 GYVNSTL
+1713 GYVNDTL
-1720 RIGDTVTLGAS
+1720 KVGDTVTLGSSAS
-1731 DGLAGGTYTL
+1731 LAAGTYTL

-1764 TRLLDDGSSIVSG
+1764 SRNLDDGSSIVSG

-1789 RTTMQRFEVASAE
+1789 RTMMQRFEVAPAE
-1802 VVRQRAEYIDF
+1802 VVRERAEYLDF

-1833 PSDSGYLSFAATNT
+1833 PVDSGYLSFSATNT
-1847 MAIRGEVLSNPR
+1847 MAIGGEVLSNAR
-1859 GNGRGSLVDIS
+1859 AGGRGSLVDIS
-1870 SSGDILI
+1870 SPGDILI
-1877 NEDGRGG
+1877 NEDGSGG
-1884 RAGVLALGASML
+1884 GGGVLALGASML

-1901 ESLLIGGTRSQTSA
+1901 ESLLIGGTRSQTTG
-1915 GSAVSVTTTN
+1915 GSTVAVTTTN

-1942 AANEEIS
+1942 AADGEIS

-1956 RGTGNTAVDAITLGS
+1956 RGTGNAAVDAITLGE
-1971 ADLAGSGDGALLRV
+1971 ADVPGSGDGVLLRV
-1985 SGSTFAPVTR
+1985 SGSTNAPVAR
-1995 FGVGNSASPRLGIGE
+1995 FGVGNSVTPRLAIGD

-2024 FATNLDPSA
+2024 FATDLDPNA

-2049 QLDDPGALNPTSG
+2049 QLNNPGALNPTAG
-2062 LVLSGEALGTI
+2062 LVLSGEALETL

-2094 TVGTRTLERLT
+2094 TVGTRTLES
-2105 ILAPAIRGFNQGGSD
+2105 LAIQASAIRGFNQGGGN
-2120 FRVVA
+2120 FNVVA
-2125 QNLSIEST
+2125 GDLTIGNT
-2133 TGRTFPAPPAG
+2133 TGRAFPAPPAG
-2144 PLNGRLVFDADQI
+2144 PLDGRLVFDADQI
-2157 TLGRNDVRVDGF
+2157 TLGQNDVRVDGF
-2169 AGVELGADSRILVS
+2169 AGVELGADSRVIVS

-2190 AGSVDLVTPLL
+2190 AGNVDLVTPLL
-2201 TGAGAARHEIRSGG
+2201 TGSGAARHGILSGG
-2215 ALRLLRPAGATA
+2215 ALRMIRPAGSQA
-2227 GAEGGLGASVTLT
+2227 GAAGGLGASVTLT
-2240 GASLEVNSDAIFSSG
+2240 GASIEINSDAVFNSG
-2255 EITLRATTGDLLV
+2255 EISLRATSGDLLV
-2268 GNADRARL
+2268 GNTDNARL

-2301 DAGDIALGAL
+2301 DAGNISLGAL

-2317 APAGGGNAGLLNVNS
+2317 APAGGGNAGLLNVKA

-2343 VGSAGAGGRS
+2343 VGNAGAGGRS

-2360 ATVTGNDLAA
+2360 ATVTGNDLAG

-2381 GLRSY
+2381 ELRSY
-2386 RIRTGDFDISGLATA
+2386 RIRTGDFDISGLAIA

-2410 GSITVSGTIDVS
+2410 GSINVSGTIDVS

-2471 VIDAGAMLNLEAGSN
+2471 VIDAGAVLNLEAGSN

-2501 GQFTGTLHLR
+2501 GQFKGTLHLR
-2511 APQTAGFNDVQIS
+2511 APQTAGFNDVQIA

-2541 RLYDRSGT
+2541 RLYDRTGT

-2561 ADGNAFLGSGGSAS
+2561 ADGNAFLGAGGSAS
-2575 GNYAAMLN
+2575 GNYTAMLN

-2597 PGAEIINTSGSL
+2597 PGAEIINTTGSL
-2609 TLGSTVSTEASDWN
+2609 TLGSTASTEASDWN

-2636 NLTLRAADNL
+2636 YLTLRAADNL
-2646 NLFNAIS
+2646 DLFNAIS

-2667 VAHNALLPANSQS
+2667 VAHNAQLPANSQS

-2697 AVEALEDLTADPL
+2697 AVEDLEVLTADPL

-2733 VTSSVIGNRFQ
+2733 LTSSVIGNRFQ

-2749 SGDIDINAGR
+2749 SGNIDINAGR

-2794 TGPIGQG
+2794 TASIGQG
-2801 ALGAV
+2801 GLGAV

-2813 YAMAGGNVSIDA
+2813 YAMAGGNVSIGA

-2831 KTQNNS
+2831 KTQNNT

-2858 GPNGNYGQVTIGA
+2858 GPNGTYGQVTVGF
-2871 GFITFNDPAAST
+2871 GFITLNDPAAST
-2883 SWWVDHSNFFQSVGA
+2883 TWWVDHSNFFQSVGA

-2920 TTARAPRG
+2920 TNARAPRG
-2928 VPNASTLVE
+2928 VPDASTLVE
-2937 TGGGDLLVRS
+2937 LGGGDLLVRS

-2997 LTWMPTTLFLGRSTF
+2997 LSWMPTTLFLGRSTF

-3030 LPQGVNNR
+3030 LPQGLNNR
-3038 FWYKAYFSTYGE
+3038 FWYKTYFSTFGE
-3050 EAAVHAT
+3050 DAAVHAT

-3064 FRNAVTLPQ
+3064 LRNAVTLPQ

-3079 TLRAWLETQQVLAT
+3079 TLRAWIETQNLLAT

-3103 WLRLAETSVDPF
+3103 WLRVVETSVDPF
-3115 AALMRLAPPTLVATS
+3115 ASVMRLAPPTLVATS

-3138 GNMTLFPSASGQLE
+3138 GNLTLYPAASGQLE

-3158 VSAYQPTG
+3158 INAYQPTG
-3166 RSNILIPGQSIQT
+3166 RSNVLVSGQSVLT
-3179 WTASTINVSDA
+3179 WAASTINVSDA
-3190 NPAAIPGVTNPFNYF
+3190 NPAAVPGATNPFNYF

-3213 ANNSTRAA
+3213 ANNSTRAS
-3221 FLEPIAR
+3221 FLDPIAR

-3248 LHDGGP
+3248 LHDAGP
-3254 LHRNDA
+3254 LHRNDS
-3260 EPLRVYALEGNLSG
+3260 EPLRVYALDGNLSG

-3284 LYASRDITDIAFYL
+3284 VYASRDITDIALYL
-3298 QNLAGSDTSLVTAG
+3298 QNLDRGDTSLVTAG
-3312 RDIVPYNASSQL
+3312 RDIIPYNASSQL
-3324 RNDSLATGNA
+3324 RNESLSTGNA
-3334 PASGQLPLAGDIH
+3334 PGSGQVPLAGDIH

-3352 AIQVLAGRNID
+3352 ALQVLAGRNID

-3369 NADGSGTGILSIG
+3369 NADGSGSGILSIG

-3401 IGSATSLTDSRL
+3401 FGSSTSLTDSRL
-3413 NVPAFINEYVKG
+3413 NIPAFINQYVKG

-3470 KSPGFGNYDNGFEA
+3470 NSPGFGNYDNGFEA
-3484 IKTLFGSAN
+3484 IETLFGSAN

-3514 LLAPGGGLTLANTT
+3514 LLAPGGDLTLANTT

-3548 FTDGNV
+3548 FTDGSV

-3635 PRGVIDAGDAGIRVT
+3635 PRGIIDAGDAGIRVT

-3675 PSAPAASSPSVGGL
+3675 PSAPAVSSPSVGGL
-3689 SSASTAAAAASSTAM
+3689 SSASTAAAAANSTAM
-3704 DANETTREQPE
+3704 DANETNREQPE
-3715 TTEITEEVTLSVIT
+3715 TTEITEEATMSVIT